1 MTPVDQRVNEIEAE
15 VVGLKVAVNAIDEK
29 IDRQTQVITDV
40 VRGGK
45 TNPATQIGFATFF
58 LALVIFY
65 NDLTARPIMQ
75 SIDYNKTTAET
86 SDTLLA
92 QRVDIKIEGL
102 NDDIAALWHYFEK
115 HTDNKKHGIK

>member
-1 MTPVDQRVNEIEAE
+1 MKQMTPVDQRVNEIEAE

-45 TNPATQIGFATFF
+45 TNPATQIAFATLF

-65 NDLTARPIMQ
+65 NDLTARPLMQ
-75 SIDYNKTTAET
+75 SIEHNKSTMDLE
-86 SDTLLA
+86 
-92 QRVDIKIEGL
+92 IEDL
-102 NDDIAALWHYFEK
+102 DDDILSVWHWLDK
-115 HTDNKKHGIK
+115 HNAEQHGTK